1 MSRTSVPTENRMI
14 STKPI
19 GGRKRVVRRL
29 KRHPILY
36 GILGVITLEFLTGLG
51 TGFDLSVRLYYALGI
66 LLLVGWFW
74 ARSSSNHLTAEI
86 ERSRGPHTVGGKI
99 FEVITLR
106 NEGGTPKAWVEVED
120 RTNLPDIKFKHV
132 ASLGLTVAFN
142 RVEMSQV
149 ATRRGEYTIGPLI
162 VRTSDPFGMFPQE
175 VVFGT
180 EETILVNPKIVAI
193 PDFATPSVQHLG
205 DTSRRQRTRI
215 LSTDVAS
222 VREYEPGD
230 ALSKIHWLST
240 ARTGQMM
247 VKQFDQGS
255 SSDMWVLFDQH
266 WDSHVTHDTDSTDE
280 IGATIAAS
288 VVDRYTRSFLP
299 VGYIS
304 HGSQSLVA
312 LPDRSSHHRDQIIRH
327 IATSKPVGKITIL
340 EALSDIEGEFGQ
352 NTSLVV
358 ITAANDGP
366 WIDALAGLSKRGIR
380 VSTVLI
386 NRYSYSGNSNES
398 ALAHLVA
405 SGVSVYPLSM
415 GQLIPDA
422 LKSPFGRGK
431 DRELDPNDSN
441 QSSRPEANSS
451 RFKLSDIKH

>member
-1 MSRTSVPTENRMI
+1 MPTENSMI

-19 GGRKRVVRRL
+19 GSRKRVVRRL
-29 KRHPILY
+29 KRHPVLY

-51 TGFDLSVRLYYALGI
+51 TGFDLSVRLYYALVI
-66 LLLVGWFW
+66 LLAVGWFW
-74 ARSSSNHLTAEI
+74 ARSSSNNLTAEI

-99 FEVITLR
+99 SEVVTLR
-106 NEGGTPKAWVEVED
+106 NGGGTPKAWVEVDD
-120 RTNLPDIKFKHV
+120 RTDLPGIKFKHV
-132 ASLGLTVAFN
+132 ASLGLTVSFD
-142 RVEMSQV
+142 RVEMSQT
-149 ATRRGEYTIGPLI
+149 ATHRGEYKIGPLV

-175 VVFGT
+175 VVFGA
-180 EETILVNPKIVAI
+180 EETILVNPKIINI
-193 PDFATPSVQHLG
+193 PDFATPSIQHLG
-205 DTSRRQRTRI
+205 DTSRQQRTRV

-247 VKQFDQGS
+247 VKQFDQGP

-266 WDSHVTHDTDSTDE
+266 WDSHVTHETDSTDE

-288 VVDRYTRSFLP
+288 VVDRYTRTFLP

-312 LPDRSSHHRDQIIRH
+312 LPDHSSHHRDQIIRH
-327 IATSKPVGKITIL
+327 IATSKPTGNITIL
-340 EALSDIEGEFGQ
+340 EALSDIEREFGQ

-366 WIDALAGLSKRGIR
+366 WVEALAGLSKRGIR
-380 VSTVLI
+380 ISTVLI
-386 NRYSYSGNSNES
+386 NRSSYGGDSNES
-398 ALAHLVA
+398 ALSHLAV
-405 SGVSVYPLSM
+405 SGISTYPLLMDQS
-415 GQLIPDA
+415 IPDA

-431 DRELDPNDSN
+431 DTELAPNRSN
-441 QSSRPEANSS
+441 QPSRPEADSG
-451 RFKLSDIKH
+451 RLELSDTKH

>member
-1 MSRTSVPTENRMI
+1 
-14 STKPI
+14 
-19 GGRKRVVRRL
+19 
-29 KRHPILY
+29 
-36 GILGVITLEFLTGLG
+36 
-51 TGFDLSVRLYYALGI
+51 
-66 LLLVGWFW
+66 
-74 ARSSSNHLTAEI
+74 
-86 ERSRGPHTVGGKI
+86 
-99 FEVITLR
+99 
-106 NEGGTPKAWVEVED
+106 
-120 RTNLPDIKFKHV
+120 
-132 ASLGLTVAFN
+132 
-142 RVEMSQV
+142 
-149 ATRRGEYTIGPLI
+149 
-162 VRTSDPFGMFPQE
+162 
-175 VVFGT
+175 
-180 EETILVNPKIVAI
+180 
-193 PDFATPSVQHLG
+193 
-205 DTSRRQRTRI
+205 

-266 WDSHVTHDTDSTDE
+266 WDSHVTHETDSTDE
-280 IGATIAAS
+280 IGATVTAS

-327 IATSKPVGKITIL
+327 IATSKPVGEITIL

-358 ITAANDGP
+358 ITAANDGS

-380 VSTVLI
+380 ISTVLI
-386 NRYSYSGNSNES
+386 NRYSYSGDSNES

-405 SGVSVYPLSM
+405 SGISVYPLCM

-431 DRELDPNDSN
+431 DKEFSPNNSAHI
-441 QSSRPEANSS
+441 SRSGTNFNRLES
-451 RFKLSDIKH
+451 SDIKH

>member
-1 MSRTSVPTENRMI
+1 MPTENSMI

-29 KRHPILY
+29 KRHPVLY

-66 LLLVGWFW
+66 LLAVGWFW
-74 ARSSSNHLTAEI
+74 ARSSSNNLTAKI
-86 ERSRGPHTVGGKI
+86 ERSKGPHTVGGKI
-99 FEVITLR
+99 SEVVTLR
-106 NEGGTPKAWVEVED
+106 NGGGTPKAWVEVDD
-120 RTNLPDIKFKHV
+120 RTDLPGIKFKHV
-132 ASLGLTVAFN
+132 ASLGLTVSFD
-142 RVEMSQV
+142 RVEMSQT
-149 ATRRGEYTIGPLI
+149 ATRRGEYKIGPLV

-175 VVFGT
+175 VVFGA
-180 EETILVNPKIVAI
+180 EETILVNPKIINI
-193 PDFATPSVQHLG
+193 PDFATTAIQHLG
-205 DTSRRQRTRI
+205 ETSRRQRTRV

-222 VREYEPGD
+222 VREYESGD
-230 ALSKIHWLST
+230 DLSKIHWLST

-255 SSDMWVLFDQH
+255 SGDMWVLFDQH
-266 WDSHVTHDTDSTDE
+266 ANSVVNHDIDSTDE

-288 VVDRYTRSFLP
+288 VVDRYTRTFLP

-327 IATSKPVGKITIL
+327 IATSKPTGDITIL
-340 EALSDIEGEFGQ
+340 EALSDIEREFGQ

-366 WIDALAGLSKRGIR
+366 WVEALAGLSKRGIR
-380 VSTVLI
+380 ISTVLI
-386 NRYSYSGNSNES
+386 NRHSYGGDSNES
-398 ALAHLVA
+398 ALSHLAA
-405 SGVSVYPLSM
+405 SGISAYPLRM
-415 GQLIPDA
+415 GQSIPDA
-422 LKSPFGRGK
+422 LKTPFGRGK
-431 DRELDPNDSN
+431 DAELVPNDSN

-451 RFKLSDIKH
+451 QPELSDIKH

>member
-1 MSRTSVPTENRMI
+1 MI
-14 STKPI
+14 STRPI

-29 KRHPILY
+29 KRHPVLY

-66 LLLVGWFW
+66 LLVVGWFW
-74 ARSSSNHLTAEI
+74 ARSSSNNLTAEI

-99 FEVITLR
+99 SEVVTMR
-106 NEGGTPKAWVEVED
+106 NGGGTPKAWVEVED
-120 RTNLPDIKFKHV
+120 RTNLPGIKFKHV
-132 ASLGLTVAFN
+132 ASLGLTVSFD
-142 RVEMSQV
+142 RVEMSQT
-149 ATRRGEYTIGPLI
+149 ATRRGEYKIGPLV

-175 VVFGT
+175 VVFGS
-180 EETILVNPKIVAI
+180 EETILVNPKIIDI
-193 PDFATPSVQHLG
+193 PDFATTAIQHLG
-205 DTSRRQRTRI
+205 ETSRRQRTRV

-222 VREYEPGD
+222 VREYESGD
-230 ALSKIHWLST
+230 DLSKIHWLST

-255 SSDMWVLFDQH
+255 SGDMWVLFDQH
-266 WDSHVTHDTDSTDE
+266 TNSVVNNDTDSTDE
-280 IGATIAAS
+280 IAATVAAS
-288 VVDRYTRSFLP
+288 VVDRYTRTFLP

-327 IATSKPVGKITIL
+327 IATSKPTGDITIL
-340 EALSDIEGEFGQ
+340 EALSDIEREFGQ

-366 WIDALAGLSKRGIR
+366 WVEALAGLSKRGIR
-380 VSTVLI
+380 ISTVLI
-386 NRYSYSGNSNES
+386 NRHSYGGDSNES
-398 ALAHLVA
+398 ALSHLAA
-405 SGVSVYPLSM
+405 SGVSAYPLRM
-415 GQLIPDA
+415 GQSIPDA
-422 LKSPFGRGK
+422 LKTPFGRGK
-431 DRELDPNDSN
+431 DAELVPNDSN

-451 RFKLSDIKH
+451 QPELSDIKH